1 MRRREFI
8 TLLGGAAAWPLAAR
22 AQSIPVVGVLGAAS
36 PVPYI
41 TAAIAD
47 GLRENGYTEGRNVRI
62 AYRWAAGARTLPL
75 RLTSVSLVD
84 GVLILLSV
92 VSLLSLSQRGE
103 PRLSVPHVSSIQLN
117 GKVRLCGDCGL
128 RALAIVS
135 AGTRT
140 SDLRFQAAS

>member
-1 MRRREFI
+1 MEYGVR
-8 TLLGGAAAWPLAAR
+8 AR
-22 AQSIPVVGVLGAAS
+22 GERCTTS
-36 PVPYI
+36 
-41 TAAIAD
+41 
-47 GLRENGYTEGRNVRI
+47 GLRMGLETATPGMKPHKNVCLQDQT
-62 AYRWAAGARTLPL
+62 RTLPL